1 MLAEIESL
9 KESKGSSST
18 TPPATRRAPTPA
30 SKQKARP
37 NQEPEPETGD
47 RDGGSDDASDG
58 NQDLSEAAKRNRLR
72 RLCEKKPSGKRNV
85 PEEIGLKWEK
95 KGRDRDE
102 LLEALE
108 AANFEKDQLLTM
120 L

>member
-1 MLAEIESL
+1 MFLTPRQANARMLAEIESL

-58 NQDLSEAAKRNRLR
+58 KGLDGMFCALQNDVNLRL
-72 RLCEKKPSGKRNV
+72 
-85 PEEIGLKWEK
+85 
-95 KGRDRDE
+95 
-102 LLEALE
+102 
-108 AANFEKDQLLTM
+108 
-120 L
+120 

>member
-1 MLAEIESL
+1 MFLTPRQANARMLAEIDSL

-72 RLCEKKPSGKRNV
+72 RLCEKKPSREEECAGRNRLEVGK
-85 PEEIGLKWEK
+85 EG
-95 KGRDRDE
+95 
-102 LLEALE
+102 
-108 AANFEKDQLLTM
+108 T
-120 L
+120 